1 VEIQKPAVP
10 NLELVKMEEL
20 VCSQQCP
27 PSITM
32 SSTFTKFEQQKLK
45 NNNEKKTENKEMNN
59 LEP

>member
-1 VEIQKPAVP
+1 
-10 NLELVKMEEL
+10 
-20 VCSQQCP
+20 
-27 PSITM
+27 M